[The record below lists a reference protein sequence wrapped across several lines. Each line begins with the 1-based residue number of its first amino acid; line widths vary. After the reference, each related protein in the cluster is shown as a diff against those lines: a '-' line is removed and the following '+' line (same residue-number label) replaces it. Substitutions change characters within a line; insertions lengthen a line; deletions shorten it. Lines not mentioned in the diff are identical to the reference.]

1 MTLGI
6 GYVAG
11 DLTDVVP
18 GVLTLQPMR
27 IPTVPS
33 ARTARAAASVL
44 ADADRS
50 IPVDAAAA
58 DALIDTFLG
67 SEGVGSDVSIAIA
80 GADGTVVAERNAD
93 IVREPASTLKTLT
106 AVAAATVL
114 DLSDTLDTETYLIQ
128 QEGQTPTLVLKG
140 NGDMLLGA
148 GVSDPD
154 HVNGRAG
161 LGTLAAQSAVA
172 LQQRGIDRVRLVY
185 DDTLFG
191 EQRYPSRIE
200 ENNPDNLY
208 YAPVSALAVDGG
220 RNWNGDPPDDP
231 DLYTGYAELS
241 TQPAAD
247 AAATFAQ
254 SPLTSVSSAQLNE
267 IMAFMMRHSDNTL
280 AEEFGRLT
288 ALAAGRENSPHG
300 ATQAVAATLQELGV
314 DTAQLTM
321 ADCSGL
327 APGSSLS
334 VRTLIGVQSRILA
347 GGAGSVVAGA
357 LSVPGLIGTAAG
369 RLDDEA
375 VAGLLRVKTGTL
387 GTVTSMAG
395 NVSRL
400 NGGVLCFAVVV
411 NNPENAWE
419 AAHAVDVFMADLPG
433 L

>member
-172 LQQRGIDRVRLVY
+172 LQQRGIDRVRLV
-185 DDTLFG
+185 
-191 EQRYPSRIE
+191 
-200 ENNPDNLY
+200 
-208 YAPVSALAVDGG
+208 
-220 RNWNGDPPDDP
+220 
-231 DLYTGYAELS
+231 
-241 TQPAAD
+241 
-247 AAATFAQ
+247 
-254 SPLTSVSSAQLNE
+254 
-267 IMAFMMRHSDNTL
+267 
-280 AEEFGRLT
+280 
-288 ALAAGRENSPHG
+288 
-300 ATQAVAATLQELGV
+300 
-314 DTAQLTM
+314 
-321 ADCSGL
+321 
-327 APGSSLS
+327 
-334 VRTLIGVQSRILA
+334 
-347 GGAGSVVAGA
+347 
-357 LSVPGLIGTAAG
+357 
-369 RLDDEA
+369 
-375 VAGLLRVKTGTL
+375 
-387 GTVTSMAG
+387 
-395 NVSRL
+395 
-400 NGGVLCFAVVV
+400 
-411 NNPENAWE
+411 
-419 AAHAVDVFMADLPG
+419 
-433 L
+433 